1 MPVHITESIWLNT
14 TGLCSFQQLVEV
26 SGLSSDDLREL
37 IDMGAI
43 EPAETANQTMF
54 RLESI
59 VIARKARR
67 LRDDF
72 ELDISGLALALQL
85 LQRIDRLEHELHS
98 LTARLGQ
105 QGDEPTR

>member
-26 SGLSSDDLREL
+26 SGLSSEDLREL
-37 IDMGAI
+37 IDIGAI
-43 EPAETANQTMF
+43 EPADAANQTMF

-72 ELDISGLALALQL
+72 ELDISGLALAVQL

-105 QGDEPTR
+105 QNDEPTR

>member
-37 IDMGAI
+37 IDIGAI
-43 EPAETANQTMF
+43 EPAEAANQTMF

-85 LQRIDRLEHELHS
+85 LQRIDRLENELHS
-98 LTARLGQ
+98 LAARLGQ
-105 QGDEPTR
+105 QGDEPAR

>member
-26 SGLSSDDLREL
+26 SGLSSEDLREL
-37 IDMGAI
+37 IDIGAI
-43 EPAETANQTMF
+43 EPAEAANEAMF

-67 LRDDF
+67 LRDDL

-98 LTARLGQ
+98 LTAQLGQ
-105 QGDEPTR
+105 QSDEPAR